1 LMQISEK
8 QVEAHI
14 SNLRGRL
21 NYETKKATKLGF
33 STLQDYIKDKLIKEI
48 EKQEQ
53 PLQVIPKIKRTKTKP
68 IKKIAAP
75 TSSCSCCP

>member
-1 LMQISEK
+1 MQISEK

>member
-1 LMQISEK
+1 MQISEK

-48 EKQEQ
+48 SLIFNFMIY
-53 PLQVIPKIKRTKTKP
+53 LQMTMPSLHNAQ
-68 IKKIAAP
+68 KK
-75 TSSCSCCP
+75 

>member
-1 LMQISEK
+1 MMQISEK

-33 STLQDYIKDKLIKEI
+33 STLQDYIRDKLIKEI